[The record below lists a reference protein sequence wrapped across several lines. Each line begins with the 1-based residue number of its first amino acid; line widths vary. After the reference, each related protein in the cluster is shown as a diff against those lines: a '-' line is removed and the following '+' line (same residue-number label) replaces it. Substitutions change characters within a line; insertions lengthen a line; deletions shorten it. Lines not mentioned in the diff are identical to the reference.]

1 MKYEVVVLNSKGGA
15 GKDTFFGFCEA
26 ILGDC
31 TAHISTVDLVKEV
44 AESIGW
50 DGTKTLENRR
60 RLSMLKD
67 IMTAWGDGPFKDV
80 CNTINQIKYEW
91 LNGGEEFGIIFVD
104 CREPYEIERLVE
116 KLGAK
121 TLLIT
126 RDNLPTTY
134 GNHADDGVFDYTYDY
149 IVENN
154 GSLTELRDSARAI
167 IDTIRAEE

>member
-15 GKDTFFGFCEA
+15 GKDTFFGFCES

-31 TAHISTVDLVKEV
+31 VAHISTVDLVKEV

-80 CNTINQIKYEW
+80 CSMVNQIKYEW
-91 LNGGEEFGIIFVD
+91 MNGGEEFGIIFID
-104 CREPYEIERLVE
+104 CREPHEIERLVKE
-116 KLGAK
+116 LGAK

-126 RDNLPTTY
+126 RDNLPATY

-167 IDTIRAEE
+167 INAIRAEE

>member
-1 MKYEVVVLNSKGGA
+1 MKYEVVILNSKGGA
-15 GKDTFFGFCEA
+15 GKDTFFGFCES

-31 TAHISTVDLVKEV
+31 AAHISTVDLVKEV
-44 AESIGW
+44 AEELGW
-50 DGTKTLENRR
+50 DGTKTMENRR

-80 CNTINQIKYEW
+80 CSMVNQIKYEW
-91 LNGGEEFGIIFVD
+91 LNGGEEFGIIFID
-104 CREPYEIERLVE
+104 CREPHEIERLVKE
-116 KLGAK
+116 LGAK

-126 RDNLPTTY
+126 RDNLPATY
-134 GNHADDGVFDYTYDY
+134 GNHADDEVFDYTYDY

-167 IDTIRAEE
+167 INAIRAEE

>member
-1 MKYEVVVLNSKGGA
+1 MKYEVVILNSKGGA
-15 GKDTFFGFCEA
+15 GKDTFFGFCES

-31 TAHISTVDLVKEV
+31 AAHISTVDLVKEV
-44 AESIGW
+44 AEELGW

-67 IMTAWGDGPFKDV
+67 IMTAWSDGPFKDV
-80 CNTINQIKYEW
+80 CSMVNQIKYEW
-91 LNGGEEFGIIFVD
+91 LNGGEEFGIIFID
-104 CREPYEIERLVE
+104 CREPHEIERLVKE
-116 KLGAK
+116 LGAK

-126 RDNLPTTY
+126 RDNLPATY
-134 GNHADDGVFDYTYDY
+134 GNHADDEVFDYTYDY

-167 IDTIRAEE
+167 INAIRAEE

>member
-15 GKDTFFGFCEA
+15 GKDTFFGFCES

-31 TAHISTVDLVKEV
+31 VAHISTVDLVKEV

-80 CNTINQIKYEW
+80 CSMVNQIKYEW
-91 LNGGEEFGIIFVD
+91 MNGGEEFGIIFID
-104 CREPYEIERLVE
+104 CREPHEIERLVKE
-116 KLGAK
+116 LGAK

-126 RDNLPTTY
+126 RDNLPATY

-154 GSLTELRDSARAI
+154 GSLIELRDSARAI
-167 IDTIRAEE
+167 INAIRAEE

>member
-15 GKDTFFGFCEA
+15 GKDTFFGYCES
-26 ILGDC
+26 ILGNC
-31 TAHISTVDLVKEV
+31 TKHISTVDCVKKV
-44 AESIGW
+44 AEELGW
-50 DGTKTLENRR
+50 DGTKTMENRR

-67 IMTAWGDGPFKDV
+67 MMTAWGDTPFQDV
-80 CNTINQIKYEW
+80 STQISNIKYTW
-91 LNGGEEFGIIFVD
+91 MNGGEDFGIIFVD
-104 CREPYEIERLVE
+104 CREPHEIERLVE

-126 RDNLPTTY
+126 RDNLPATY

-167 IDTIRAEE
+167 IDAIRAEE

>member
-1 MKYEVVVLNSKGGA
+1 MKYEVVILNSKGGA
-15 GKDTFFGFCEA
+15 GKDTFFGFCES

-31 TAHISTVDLVKEV
+31 AAHISTVDLVKEV

-50 DGTKTLENRR
+50 DGTKTMENRR

-80 CNTINQIKYEW
+80 CSMVNQIKYEW
-91 LNGGEEFGIIFVD
+91 LNGGEEFGIIFID
-104 CREPYEIERLVE
+104 CREPHEIERLVKE
-116 KLGAK
+116 LGAK

-126 RDNLPTTY
+126 RDNLPATY
-134 GNHADDGVFDYTYDY
+134 GNHADDEVFDYTYDY
-149 IVENN
+149 IIENN

-167 IDTIRAEE
+167 INAIRAEE

>member
-15 GKDTFFGFCEA
+15 GKDTFFGFCES

-31 TAHISTVDLVKEV
+31 AAHISTVDLVKEV
-44 AESIGW
+44 AENIGW

-80 CNTINQIKYEW
+80 CSMVNQIKYEW
-91 LNGGEEFGIIFVD
+91 LNGGEEFGIIFID
-104 CREPYEIERLVE
+104 CREPHEIERLVRE
-116 KLGAK
+116 LGAK

-126 RDNLPTTY
+126 RDNLPATY

-167 IDTIRAEE
+167 IDAIRAEE

>member
-15 GKDTFFGFCEA
+15 GKDTFFGFCES

-31 TAHISTVDLVKEV
+31 AAHISTVDLVKEV

-80 CNTINQIKYEW
+80 CSMVNQIKYEW
-91 LNGGEEFGIIFVD
+91 MNGGEEFGIIFID
-104 CREPYEIERLVE
+104 CREPHEIERLVKE
-116 KLGAK
+116 LDAK

-126 RDNLPTTY
+126 RDNLPATY

-167 IDTIRAEE
+167 INAIRAEE

>member
-15 GKDTFFGFCEA
+15 GKDTFFGFCES

-31 TAHISTVDLVKEV
+31 VAHISTVDLVKEV

-80 CNTINQIKYEW
+80 CSMVNQIKYEW
-91 LNGGEEFGIIFVD
+91 MNGGEEFGIIFID
-104 CREPYEIERLVE
+104 CREPHEIERLVKE
-116 KLGAK
+116 LGAK

-126 RDNLPTTY
+126 RDNLPATY
-134 GNHADDGVFDYTYDY
+134 GNHADDEVFDYTYDY

-154 GSLTELRDSARAI
+154 GSLIELRDSARAI
-167 IDTIRAEE
+167 INAIRAEE

>member
-80 CNTINQIKYEW
+80 CSMVNQIKYEW
-91 LNGGEEFGIIFVD
+91 LNGSEEFGIIFID
-104 CREPYEIERLVE
+104 CREPHEIERLVRE
-116 KLGAK
+116 LGAK

>member
-1 MKYEVVVLNSKGGA
+1 MKYEVVILNSKGGA
-15 GKDTFFGFCEA
+15 GKDTFFGFCES

-31 TAHISTVDLVKEV
+31 AAHISTVDLVKEV

-50 DGTKTLENRR
+50 DGTKTMENRR

-80 CNTINQIKYEW
+80 CSMVNQIKYEW
-91 LNGGEEFGIIFVD
+91 LNGGEEFGIIFID
-104 CREPYEIERLVE
+104 CREPHEIERLVKE
-116 KLGAK
+116 LGAK

-126 RDNLPTTY
+126 RDNLPATY
-134 GNHADDGVFDYTYDY
+134 GNHADDEVFDYTYDY

-167 IDTIRAEE
+167 INAIRAEE

>member
-15 GKDTFFGFCEA
+15 GKDTFFGFCES

-31 TAHISTVDLVKEV
+31 AAHISTVDLVKEV

-80 CNTINQIKYEW
+80 CSMINQIKYEW
-91 LNGGEEFGIIFVD
+91 MNGGEEFGIIFID
-104 CREPYEIERLVE
+104 CREPHEIERLVKE
-116 KLGAK
+116 LGAK

-126 RDNLPTTY
+126 RDNLPATY
-134 GNHADDGVFDYTYDY
+134 GNHADDEVFDYTYDY

-154 GSLTELRDSARAI
+154 GSLTELRDSAWAI
-167 IDTIRAEE
+167 INAIRAEE

>member
-1 MKYEVVVLNSKGGA
+1 MKYEVVILNSKGGA
-15 GKDTFFGFCEA
+15 GKDTFFGFCES

-31 TAHISTVDLVKEV
+31 AAHISTVDLVKEV
-44 AESIGW
+44 AEELGW

-80 CNTINQIKYEW
+80 CSMVNQIKYEW
-91 LNGGEEFGIIFVD
+91 LNGGEEFGIIFID
-104 CREPYEIERLVE
+104 CREPHEIERLVKE
-116 KLGAK
+116 LGAK

-126 RDNLPTTY
+126 RDNLPATY
-134 GNHADDGVFDYTYDY
+134 GNHADDEVFDYTYDY

-167 IDTIRAEE
+167 INAIRAEE